1 MNGRNEENLRELFER
16 FVDAEQANKAV
27 EDVWKA
33 ERILREHPAPE
44 PGEELIAGIKSEIAN
59 SLLLRQRNIFRRKVS
74 YEVAAVA
81 AAVIVLAAI
90 SIWTGLFERGR
101 GKPEEMRAQ
110 IIPVAIWESDN
121 ITVDDPHL
129 ASLTAEVEQIEN
141 ELLTLQ
147 EGETGGNGERA
158 VSELEME
165 LAVINS
171 DLLL

>member
-1 MNGRNEENLRELFER
+1 
-16 FVDAEQANKAV
+16 
-27 EDVWKA
+27 
-33 ERILREHPAPE
+33 
-44 PGEELIAGIKSEIAN
+44 
-59 SLLLRQRNIFRRKVS
+59 
-74 YEVAAVA
+74 
-81 AAVIVLAAI
+81 
-90 SIWTGLFERGR
+90 
-101 GKPEEMRAQ
+101 MRAQ

-147 EGETGGNGERA
+147 EGETSGNGERA

-171 DLLL
+171 DLL

>member
-1 MNGRNEENLRELFER
+1 MHGPEKEYLKELFEK
-16 FVDAEQANKAV
+16 FVGTEQADEAV
-27 EDVWKA
+27 ED
-33 ERILREHPAPE
+33 ILRGEQILRDNPAPE
-44 PGEELIAGIKSEIAN
+44 PGKELIDSIKSQVAW
-59 SLLLRQRNIFRRKVS
+59 SLLRRREHIRRMR
-74 YEVAAVA
+74 YEAVAAVA
-81 AAVIVLAAI
+81 AAVILLAT
-90 SIWTGLFERGR
+90 IWTGLFERGR

-147 EGETGGNGERA
+147 EGETSGNGERA

-171 DLLL
+171 DLL

>member
-1 MNGRNEENLRELFER
+1 
-16 FVDAEQANKAV
+16 
-27 EDVWKA
+27 
-33 ERILREHPAPE
+33 
-44 PGEELIAGIKSEIAN
+44 
-59 SLLLRQRNIFRRKVS
+59 
-74 YEVAAVA
+74 
-81 AAVIVLAAI
+81 
-90 SIWTGLFERGR
+90 
-101 GKPEEMRAQ
+101 
-110 IIPVAIWESDN
+110 VAIWESDN